1 MFRLKRRFVST
12 QTGEIQE
19 QVIYGIT
26 SLSKEEIT
34 PRNLL
39 KKIRAYWGIENGLH
53 YRRDVTLR
61 EDRTRMTKGNAGRIM
76 ACLNNL
82 VIGLVFTKTQFAYLP
97 HARRF
102 FDARLFHAFALISQ
116 L

>member
-1 MFRLKRRFVST
+1 M
-12 QTGEIQE
+12 
-19 QVIYGIT
+19 T
-26 SLSKEEIT
+26 SLSREEIT
-34 PRNLL
+34 PKNLL

-61 EDRTRMTKGNAGRIM
+61 EDHTRMTKANAGRIM

-82 VIGLVFTKTQFAYLP
+82 VIGLVFTKTNYAYLP

-102 FDARLFHAFALISQ
+102 FDAHPAIAFALITQ

>member
-1 MFRLKRRFVST
+1 V
-12 QTGEIQE
+12 
-19 QVIYGIT
+19 YGIT
-26 SLSKEEIT
+26 SLSREQIA
-34 PRNLL
+34 PADLL
-39 KKIRAYWGIENGLH
+39 QKIRSYWSIENGLH

-61 EDRTRMTKGNAGRIM
+61 EDRTRMTKGNAARVM

-97 HARRF
+97 QARRF
-102 FDARLFHAFALISQ
+102 FDALPARAFALISR